1 MATGLFADAAGEGFP
16 AGHLG
21 TATRQVRYEGWHR
34 VPFPIVHRALL
45 VLAVIQLGA
54 AGAGRGQQL
63 TPAGT
68 GGVAAL
74 ADALRQLG
82 ANKRVLVIGAHPDD
96 ENSQLLTWLSRG
108 IGAQAAYLS
117 LNRGEGGQNLIG
129 PELGPEL
136 GIIRSEELLAA
147 RSIDGAR
154 QYFTR
159 AYDFGFSK
167 SADET
172 LRFWSRDSVLR
183 DVIDVIRRFRPQ
195 IIVSVFSGTPADG
208 HGQHQVAGLLARQA
222 YDLLRDSTWGPVKF
236 FRSTFFDTTG
246 TTLRIPTGGIDPLV
260 GQSYFQIAMLGRS
273 RHRSQDM
280 GQLLTPGPAFARLA
294 LVAAKAG
301 TGGELFSGVDTVLPG
316 SMRYTALIDSARAL
330 LTPYA
335 PERIVP
341 LLARAEQ
348 ELRPGDDEQRA
359 ILDAAL
365 AEAAGV
371 VVDGTA
377 DDGIVIPG
385 ERLQVEVSVWNTGTV
400 PLAVSSIEFGAPPAW
415 RVDRLEPEE
424 VTVLPG
430 TIAVRHF
437 GLTVA
442 ADAPRSQPYF
452 LRRPLAG
459 AMYDWSGVPADV
471 RELPFE
477 PPTIVARVHCSIG
490 GTPVTL
496 TREVAYRFRDQ
507 AIGEIRRPILV
518 TQPFDVAVSPALL
531 VWPVDGAS
539 EGRAITVM
547 VTNRTRGAATG
558 IVRLSVPAGWAP
570 QRPESLSFSREDEER
585 SVTFTVRLPAAPA
598 TGSFMLKAGV
608 TGPDGHVSE
617 GTLSIID
624 YPHIRP
630 RPAPHPSTVE
640 VEVAKILL
648 PGLARVGYI
657 RGASDRVPEA
667 LQEVGVPIVLLGADS
682 LDRGDLTKFDAI
694 VVGSRA
700 YETDPALIRS
710 NGRILDYARA
720 GGLVIV
726 QYQQYPFI
734 NGGFAPY
741 RLSIAQPHDRVTD
754 ETAPVTLLQPA
765 APLFRV
771 PNAIGAEDWQGWVQ
785 ERGLYFA
792 HDWDSTY
799 VPMLELHDSGGPPLH
814 GGLLVAPL
822 GRGTYVYTGLS
833 FFRELP
839 AGVVGAYRLFAN
851 LLELGVKHVP

>member
-1 MATGLFADAAGEGFP
+1 
-16 AGHLG
+16 
-21 TATRQVRYEGWHR
+21 VR
-34 VPFPIVHRALL
+34 RALL
-45 VLAVIQLGA
+45 VLAALGLGA

-63 TPAGT
+63 APAGT

-167 SADET
+167 SANET

-208 HGQHQVAGLLARQA
+208 HGQHQVAGLVARQA

-246 TTLRIPTGGIDPLV
+246 TTLRVPTGGIDPLV

-294 LVAAKAG
+294 LVTAKAG

-316 SMRYTALIDSARAL
+316 HARYTALIDSARAL

-341 LLARAEQ
+341 FLARAEQ

-371 VVDGTA
+371 VIDGTA

-385 ERLQVEVSVWNTGTV
+385 ERLQVEVSLWNTGPA

-415 RVDRLEPEE
+415 RVDRLEPGE

-471 RELPFE
+471 RGLPFE

-490 GTPVTL
+490 GAPVTL

-507 AIGEIRRPILV
+507 AIGEIRRPMLV
-518 TQPFDVAVSPALL
+518 TQPFDVAVSPALV
-531 VWPVDGAS
+531 VWPLDGS
-539 EGRAITVM
+539 GGGTRTVTVM
-547 VTNRTRGAATG
+547 VTNRSHGAATG
-558 IVRLSVPAGWAP
+558 VVRLAVPAGWAP
-570 QRPESLSFSREDEER
+570 ERPESLSFTREDEER
-585 SVTFTVRLPAAPA
+585 SAMFTVRLPPSPA
-598 TGSFMLKAGV
+598 VGSFTLTATV
-608 TGPDGHVSE
+608 TGADGHTSD
-617 GTLSIID
+617 GGLTIID

-630 RPAPHPSTVE
+630 RPSVHPSTVE
-640 VEVAKILL
+640 IRVAKILL

-667 LQEVGVPIVLLGADS
+667 LQQVGLPIVLLDADS
-682 LDRGDLTKFDAI
+682 LERGDLAKFDAI

-700 YETDPALIRS
+700 YETDAALVRA
-710 NGRILDYARA
+710 NGRLLDYARS

-741 RLSIAQPHDRVTD
+741 RMTIAQPHDRVTD
-754 ETAPVTLLQPA
+754 ETAPVTLLQPSA
-765 APLFRV
+765 VLFRV
-771 PNAIGAEDWQGWVQ
+771 PNAIGPDDWQGWVQ

-799 VPMLELHDSGGPPLH
+799 VPMLELHDSGGPALQ
-814 GGLLVAPL
+814 GGMLVAPL

-851 LLELGVKHVP
+851 LLGLGARHVP